1 MRKLQLILCL
11 FFSIGVFSQNT
22 SHNFFKP
29 SDTLNKTRLTSVIGT
44 EALAI
49 TAGYTG
55 LYHLWY
61 KNYPKSDFHLIDDT
75 TEWLQTDKFGH
86 SYSAYYLSKL
96 GYDLF
101 KWSGVSKKNSL
112 IYGAG
117 LGFLVISGVEV
128 FDGFSKEWGAS
139 EGDLAANFIGSAIFT
154 WQEIQFK
161 KQIIVPKFSFRYTPY
176 ASARPNVL
184 GENNLE
190 QIMKDYNGQTYW
202 FSANINDLYAN
213 RLIPKW
219 LNVAVGFG
227 AEGLVTAHP
236 ELVNIVFFPEKE
248 RTRQFYLSL
257 DVDLRKINV
266 KSPFLRTIFETFNM
280 IKIPM
285 PAIQLNDNGRFTT
298 HLFYF

>member
-1 MRKLQLILCL
+1 MRKLQLILYL

-22 SHNFFKP
+22 SNNFFKP
-29 SDTLNKTRLTSVIGT
+29 SDTLNKTRLKSVIGT

-61 KNYPKSDFHLIDDT
+61 KNYPKSGFHLIDDN
-75 TEWLQTDKFGH
+75 TEWLQIDKFGH
-86 SYSAYYLSKL
+86 TYSAYYLSKL
-96 GYDLF
+96 GTDLF
-101 KWSGVSKKNSL
+101 KWSGLSKKNSL

-117 LGFLVISGVEV
+117 LGFVVISGVEI

-139 EGDLAANFIGSAIFT
+139 EGDLAANFIGSALFA

-161 KQIIVPKFSFRYTPY
+161 KQIIVPKFSFHYTPY

-184 GENNLE
+184 GGNNLE

-202 FSANINDLYAN
+202 LSVNIHDLITTKYT
-213 RLIPKW
+213 PKW
-219 LNVAVGFG
+219 LNVAVGYG
-227 AEGLVTAHP
+227 AEGMVTANP
-236 ELVNIVFFPEKE
+236 AFVNTVFFPEKE

-266 KSPFLRTIFETFNM
+266 KSSFLRTILDAFNM

-285 PAIQLNDNGRFTT
+285 PAIQLNDNGQFRA
-298 HLFYF
+298 HVFYF